1 MASIS
6 GYDVGATLGAVT
18 NLVGR
23 RVGWSSEGAA
33 AASAAVKR
41 RGAASRKTK
50 LQASAPEED
59 TPARRTGRRIRTVT
73 VSGGATTNS
82 RRLEEILEPG
92 LDPLGEAVHA
102 RTRERPV
109 PAAGR
114 REARGRAMRA
124 VESETNHCGEARGIH
139 GVAQPADV
147 LRRRADP
154 DSGAEHIRGEL
165 AYTFHRRRG

>member
-33 AASAAVKR
+33 AASAAVER
-41 RGAASRKTK
+41 RGAASRKAK
-50 LQASAPEED
+50 LQARAPEED

-92 LDPLGEAVHA
+92 LDPLGEPVHS
-102 RTRERPV
+102 RSRQRPV
-109 PAAGR
+109 PAALRG
-114 REARGRAMRA
+114 EARRRAMRA
-124 VESETNHCGEARGIH
+124 IEGETHDCGEARGIH

-147 LRRRADP
+147 LRGRADP
-154 DSGAEHIRGEL
+154 HARSEYIRGEL
-165 AYTFHRRRG
+165 DHTL